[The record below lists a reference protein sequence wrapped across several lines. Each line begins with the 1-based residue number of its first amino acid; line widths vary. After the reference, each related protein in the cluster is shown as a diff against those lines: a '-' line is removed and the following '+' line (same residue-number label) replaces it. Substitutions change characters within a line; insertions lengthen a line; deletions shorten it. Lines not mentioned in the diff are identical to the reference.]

1 MPKVL
6 RYGVRIL
13 AGLLVLWLILLA
25 VAFLYYTTHK
35 KELTARANDFLNE
48 RFKGDIHIRDIG
60 LNLFSSFPFPSL
72 QVNGV
77 TIDDS
82 VYARQGRHTVYLE
95 RVRIVPSLHGVRKV
109 KIGRAHV

>member
-13 AGLLVLWLILLA
+13 AGLLLLWLILLA

-35 KELTARANDFLNE
+35 KELTARANDFLND
-48 RFKGDIHIRDIG
+48 RFKGQIHIKDIS
-60 LNLFSSFPFPSL
+60 LNLFGSFPYPSL
-72 QVNGV
+72 QVNEV

-82 VYARQGRHTVYLE
+82 VYARQGKHTVYLD
-95 RVRIVPSLHGVRKV
+95 RIRIVP
-109 KIGRAHV
+109 